1 MLHWKTIPLFKK
13 IIKPLCIEIF
23 QSNRALL
30 PVNQILYLVSIDM

>member
-13 IIKPLCIEIF
+13 IKPLCIEIF

-30 PVNQILYLVSIDM
+30 SIDM